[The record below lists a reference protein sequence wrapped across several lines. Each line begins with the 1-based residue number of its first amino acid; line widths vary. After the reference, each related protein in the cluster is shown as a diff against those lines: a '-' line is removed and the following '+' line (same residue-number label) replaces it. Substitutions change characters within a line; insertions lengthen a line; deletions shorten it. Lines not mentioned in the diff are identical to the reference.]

1 MLEKSCKFAYQTV
14 EKSCKVCLKSVVGKA
29 LVANFLM
36 TILAKLTLLRQPID
50 SKARRL
56 PHKPLL
62 SDAVVDEAFLCELR
76 LVVDVASVND
86 DVAAHRTA
94 HHAP

>member
-1 MLEKSCKFAYQTV
+1 MLKIGCWKGVSSQ
-14 EKSCKVCLKSVVGKA
+14 
-29 LVANFLM
+29 FLM
-36 TILAKLTLLRQPID
+36 TDFGKLTTLRQPID

-94 HHAP
+94 HHSP